1 MNQSRSIKRDLQLIR
16 LIVSRNLT
24 VRYKRSVIG
33 AGWTL
38 INPMMSSFVLWLVF
52 SNSFGQRLSPG
63 QQYAPYLMTGT
74 LLNVFISAGIVLSAQ
89 SILDHATILTKI
101 YVKPQI
107 FTLSSSLSSLVNFGI
122 GLIPLI
128 FVCFLS
134 GDAVSIKFPLVLIIA
149 FCLVITVA
157 GAGLFLSIFFIRYN
171 DTQGVTTLLLS
182 MLSFLTPLFYP
193 ITDLTPRMQ
202 NLVSLNPLTSYLN
215 CFRWTVSDYANVEWW
230 DWIYMVGTSGFVFV
244 MGVYFFKKQWN
255 RVIVM
260 LA

>member
-1 MNQSRSIKRDLQLIR
+1 MNQNRSLKYDLQLIR

-38 INPMMSSFVLWLVF
+38 INPMMSSLVLWLVF

-122 GLIPLI
+122 GLIPLL
-128 FVCFLS
+128 FVCILT
-134 GDAVSIKFPLVLIIA
+134 GDLVSVRFPLVA
-149 FCLVITVA
+149 FVALCLVLTVA
-157 GAGLFLSIFFIRYN
+157 GAGLFLSIFFIRFN

-182 MLSFLTPLFYP
+182 MLSYLTPLFYP

-202 NLVSLNPLTSYLN
+202 KLVSLNPLTSYLD
-215 CFRWTVSDYANVEWW
+215 CFRWAISDYASVDWW
-230 DWIYMVGTSGFVFV
+230 DWMYMIGASALVFL